1 MSARKNW
8 GHSPGKPGAHPPEG
22 QGDRPQLRRVAL
34 RAWGLLWLM
43 LVWILLWGTVSAANI
58 ISGLVIALVITLLLP
73 LPVVPIEGRVHPI
86 SLMRLIGLVAW
97 YLVLSS
103 LQLAWLA
110 VKPGPPPLSAVL
122 RAHMSIKSDLVL
134 ALAVNIIN
142 LTPGTIVLE
151 IDQVRRMIYVHVI
164 DVGSERTVNR
174 FYSQVAGLEKLL
186 IATFERESDWRAA
199 PREEADR
206 A

>member
-1 MSARKNW
+1 MR
-8 GHSPGKPGAHPPEG
+8 
-22 QGDRPQLRRVAL
+22 RIVLRVWVL
-34 RAWGLLWLM
+34 VWLT

-58 ISGLVIALVITLLLP
+58 LSGLAVALIITLLLP
-73 LPVVPIEGRVHPI
+73 LPPVPIEGRVHPI
-86 SLMRLIGLVAW
+86 SLLRLAGLVGW

-103 LQLAWLA
+103 LQLARLA

-122 RAHMSIKSDLVL
+122 RAHMAIKSDLVL

-164 DVGSERTVNR
+164 DVGSDRAVNR
-174 FYSQVAGLEKLL
+174 FYRQIAQIERLLVAS
-186 IATFERESDWRAA
+186 FEREEHWRPSAE
-199 PREEADR
+199 RESA
-206 A
+206 